1 MNKILTVSIR
11 EFLAVVLTR
20 SFALGILL
28 PPAMIAVVVTLTPLL
43 MNQKPP
49 TVHGHVAV
57 IDHSGVVAESLSRAF
72 TKESIEAR
80 RGHDKKELAAA
91 AGKALGADAK
101 AQEQLAKGVQTP
113 IAAEADAPAL
123 TVQVLPPDTDLELA
137 KSDMRA
143 NADKRLSDMGPNPR
157 LAIVVIPK
165 ASVEGE
171 RTTDSGAITYPD
183 FPLYT
188 STRLDIE
195 ITGDIRK
202 ETGKAIVD
210 ARLRAG
216 GLDAERV
223 RGLISRPDANVQ
235 VVTAAGE
242 RKGNEVAQMLVPG
255 AFMFLMWISVFS
267 AGQYLLTSTI
277 EEKSSRVM
285 EVLLSAV
292 SPIQLLTGKILGKGA
307 VGLLMLL
314 IYSGTGVLALVAF
327 AMMDLVPWQNIIYLA
342 AYFAIAYFT
351 IAALMTAVGAAVTE
365 IAEAQSL
372 MAPVMMLLV
381 IPMTLW
387 LPITR
392 NPNSTFAQVCSFLP
406 FVNPFVMVLRIS
418 GSEPIPTWQIPASM
432 LVGVLGVVIAIWAA
446 AKVFRIGVLMYGKP
460 PNFATLVRWVR
471 MA

>member
-1 MNKILTVSIR
+1 MNKILTVALR

-28 PPAMIAVVVTLTPLL
+28 PPVMIGVVVTLTPLL

-49 TVHGHVAV
+49 TVHGHVAI
-57 IDHSGVVAESLSRAF
+57 IDHSGVVAAELAKAF

-80 RGHDKKELAAA
+80 RGRDKKEVATA

-101 AQEQLAKGVQTP
+101 TTEQIAKSVQTP
-113 IAAEADAPAL
+113 TPSEPEAPNL
-123 TVQVLPPDTDLELA
+123 TVQVLPPDTDLEAA
-137 KSDMRA
+137 KAEMRA
-143 NADKRLSDMGPNPR
+143 NADKRLTDMGPDPR

-171 RTTDSGAITYPD
+171 KEADTGVLTYPD
-183 FPLYT
+183 FPLFT
-188 STRLDIE
+188 STRLDLE
-195 ITGDIRK
+195 ITRDIRN
-202 ETGKAIVD
+202 ETGRAIVD
-210 ARLRAG
+210 ARLKAG
-216 GLDAERV
+216 GLDADKV

-235 VVTAAGE
+235 VVTAGGE
-242 RKGNEVAQMLVPG
+242 RKSNEVAQILVPG

-314 IYSGTGVLALVAF
+314 IYSATGVLALVAF
-327 AMMDLVPWQNIIYLA
+327 AMMDLVPWQNIVYLA

-351 IAALMTAVGAAVTE
+351 IAAFMTAVGSAVTE

-372 MAPVMMLLV
+372 MAPVMMMLV
-381 IPMTLW
+381 IPMMLW
-387 LPITR
+387 MPITR
-392 NPNSTFAQVCSFLP
+392 NPNSMFAQVCSFVP

-418 GSEPIPTWQIPASM
+418 GSEPIPTWQIPVSI
-432 LVGVLGVVIAIWAA
+432 LVGALGVVFAVWAA
-446 AKVFRIGVLMYGKP
+446 SKVFRIGVLMYGKP
-460 PNFATLVRWVR
+460 PNLATLVRWVR